1 MPRGAAVV
9 VQPIL
14 RQDVQDVQGAGGC
27 DEISLSWKERSR
39 ENDDVRKKKWGG
51 GKKRRRKLVSESQP
65 SRRHGGGGG
74 FLRGLFAQC
83 KKRECLNRAART
95 KKREK
100 KNLKKFSSARAKGG
114 REKKSFIS

>member
-14 RQDVQDVQGAGGC
+14 RQDVQDVQGSGGC
-27 DEISLSWKERSR
+27 DEISLSWKEKSR
-39 ENDDVRKKKWGG
+39 ENDDVRRG
-51 GKKRRRKLVSESQP
+51 GKKAKEAASESQP
-65 SRRHGGGGG
+65 SRRREGR

-83 KKRECLNRAART
+83 KKRERLKSRSQKKK
-95 KKREK
+95 KKRKK

-114 REKKSFIS
+114 RAKKSFIS